1 LIGAFPVKAELHNV
15 VGYVYRFKR
24 AAGGYARFLNS
35 LVFQLVQKWHRNQPI
50 YHGLEVREENVFWPV
65 SALILFCFCFMY
77 LATTRLDPRSMV
89 QHVQHVQHVQ
99 QVQHGQHVQHV
110 QHIQHDE
117 HDQQDGQ
124 AKDTEEPDDSDK
136 YNNRPGDEI
145 PFKIYISSRLI
156 VISTVSRTVHE
167 YSLNADLTKRMYPTL
182 AWDCVMLGAC
192 VTCLCCLNY
201 LIWYCKNLVLPNAAA
216 IYKNGG
222 RLTNI
227 KQYIKGNFK
236 TNLSQYKCL
245 VCVSNIKQYIKANFK
260 TNIKAM
266 SSIKAAAININLVCE
281 SNLKHLKKCNFNY
294 KIFKKV
300 AKRFKSLASPES
312 TSTIALSISKL
323 L

>member
-1 LIGAFPVKAELHNV
+1 
-15 VGYVYRFKR
+15 
-24 AAGGYARFLNS
+24 
-35 LVFQLVQKWHRNQPI
+35 
-50 YHGLEVREENVFWPV
+50 
-65 SALILFCFCFMY
+65 M
-77 LATTRLDPRSMV
+77 
-89 QHVQHVQHVQ
+89 
-99 QVQHGQHVQHV
+99 V
-110 QHIQHDE
+110 QHIQHFAP
-117 HDQQDGQ
+117 DQRDGY
-124 AKDTEEPDDSDK
+124 AKEPDDSNK
-136 YNNRPGDEI
+136 YNNRSGDEI
-145 PFKIYISSRLI
+145 PLIMYMLLVQYSCLVHLTCLDCVNYIAYP
-156 VISTVSRTVHE
+156 VISTVSCTVHE
-167 YSLNADLTKRMYPTL
+167 YSLNADLTKRMYPTP
-182 AWDCVMLGAC
+182 AWACGMLGVC
-192 VTCLCCLNY
+192 VTCLCCLSY
-201 LIWYCKNLVLPNAAA
+201 LIWYCKNVVLPNAAA

-266 SSIKAAAININLVCE
+266 SSIKAAAINIILVCE